1 MTEDDLVIRT
11 PVDIPSGDE
20 IVEGILYECRTGA
33 GPRPAVVVSPARLR
47 NIESVE
53 WLSRALAARGYVVV
67 AQRFRDGAVRYQV
80 RDVEDVS
87 AAVTFAAGLAEA
99 DASRIGVVG
108 HSRGGSASLR
118 AAAIDARVRS
128 TVALSPPI
136 DIARYVRTLRDYAP
150 TRYELMVAGYG
161 GTPNDDPDYYRAIA
175 PLTYA
180 DRITTPVLLIH
191 GEADMVAP
199 PEHSRWMYEALRKC
213 GNVRARLELLPGLGH
228 FFEEGGSGYRVDRVV
243 ELTCDWFDETLIRYE
258 GGMK

>member
-1 MTEDDLVIRT
+1 MSEDDLVIRR
-11 PVDIPSGDE
+11 PVAIPSGDE
-20 IVEGILYECRTGA
+20 VIQAVVYERRTGA

-47 NIESVE
+47 NIESWE

-67 AQRFRDGAVRYQV
+67 AQRFRDGAVRYQL

-87 AAVTFAAGLAEA
+87 AAIAFAGGLAEV

-128 TVALSPPI
+128 TVALSPPV

-161 GTPNDDPDYYRAIA
+161 GTPDDDPDYYRTIA

-180 DRITTPVLLIH
+180 DRIKTPVLLIH
-191 GEADMVAP
+191 GLADMVAP
-199 PEHSRWMYEALRKC
+199 PEQSRWMHEALLKS
-213 GNVRARLELLPGLGH
+213 GNTRARLELLPGLGH
-228 FFEEGGSGYRVDRVV
+228 FFEEGGGGYRVEKVV
-243 ELTCDWFDETLIRYE
+243 ELTVDWLDETLIRYE

>member
-1 MTEDDLVIRT
+1 LTEDDLVIRK
-11 PVDIPSGDE
+11 PVGIPSGDE
-20 IVEGILYECRTGA
+20 MIQAVVYECRPGG
-33 GPRPAVVVSPARLR
+33 GPRPAVIVSPARLR
-47 NIESVE
+47 NIESLE

-67 AQRFRDGAVRYQV
+67 AQRFRAGAVRYQL

-87 AAVTFAAGLAEA
+87 AAVTFAAGLAEV
-99 DASRIGVVG
+99 DPSRIGVVG

-118 AAAIDARVRS
+118 AAASDTRVRS

-161 GTPNDDPDYYRAIA
+161 GTPDDDPDYYQAIA

-180 DRITTPVLLIH
+180 DRIATPVLLIH
-191 GEADMVAP
+191 GVADMVAP
-199 PEHSRWMYEALRKC
+199 PEQSQWMYEAMRKS